1 MNLLDENI
9 RHDQEDRLRQW
20 RVKFRRI
27 SESIARPGI
36 QDPDIIPL
44 LHRLKNPTLFTHDQD
59 FFKPALAHRAYCLAW
74 LDLYDGDGAVFIRR
88 FLRHPEF
95 RTQAQRMG
103 KVVRVHPDGLH
114 YWQAGK
120 PRRVSVKWRENET

>member
-9 RHDQEDRLRQW
+9 RHDQDERLRQW

-27 SESIARPGI
+27 TESIARPGI

-44 LHRLKNPTLFTHDQD
+44 LHRLKRPTLFTHDQD
-59 FFKPALAHRAYCLAW
+59 FFKPSLAHRAYCLVW

-88 FLRHPEF
+88 FLRHPTF

-103 KVVRVHPDGLH
+103 KVVRVHPDGVY

-120 PRRVSVKWRENET
+120 AERVSVKWGE